1 MLALENDFVPASLHA
16 EELNQ
21 AVDFEDLNIEVNRV
35 ARPLRRSARR
45 RLAGV
50 NSFGFGG
57 TNVHVVISDPRIQH
71 LLKRH
76 NLAAFSFYLHTHS
89 RRFSRCCETTIHDS
103 RRLRAIK
110 SSSLFPPAK
119 ITWRSNI
126 VLQLPARMQR
136 RLPQRYRLTGR
147 WQRPSRSS
155 WRNTKQVDQ
164 DRVCLC
170 GERVPMGWNGLGCL

>member
-57 TNVHVVISDPRIQH
+57 TNVHVVISDPEFNIC
-71 LLKRH
+71 
-76 NLAAFSFYLHTHS
+76 SS
-89 RRFSRCCETTIHDS
+89 GTI
-103 RRLRAIK
+103 
-110 SSSLFPPAK
+110 
-119 ITWRSNI
+119 
-126 VLQLPARMQR
+126 
-136 RLPQRYRLTGR
+136 
-147 WQRPSRSS
+147 
-155 WRNTKQVDQ
+155 
-164 DRVCLC
+164 
-170 GERVPMGWNGLGCL
+170 